1 MSHFKKAELIH
12 VIKHFALFLLA
23 LILSGVMALSHRSAG
38 ATAPSDIGV
47 TRVAELKS
55 AEIDGI
61 RFESIMP
68 EPVLTLPK
76 KQPDTNGVIALGH
89 VPRLLAGAVDSELG
103 RATELTSFESTHS
116 NIDSNAVE
124 RNGIRLEIL
133 APERVWRIP
142 ENQPNTTTPVR
153 IGFQLTNNTPYPI
166 RFPPLDPLFIFSL
179 EIVDADGNLLRRSGG
194 RGMLLKSPQLACP
207 LVQPGESLT
216 FFLKAELFWQNNQLL
231 FGGNDGLGGGWT
243 FDIRPGNYQIRL
255 RYINSRPLL
264 YCDEPQ
270 QQEYNKLTRGIWTG
284 QIVTPFVKFRVV
296 QSESQ

>member
-1 MSHFKKAELIH
+1 MSHFVKAKLID

-23 LILSGVMALSHRSAG
+23 LIISGVMALSHVSAG
-38 ATAPSDIGV
+38 ATAPSDIGI
-47 TRVAELKS
+47 TRVTELKS

-68 EPVLTLPK
+68 EPVLTLSK
-76 KQPDTNGVIALGH
+76 KQPDTSGVIALGH
-89 VPRLLAGAVDSELG
+89 VPRLLAGAVDAELG

-133 APERVWRIP
+133 VPDRVWRIP
-142 ENQPNTTTPVR
+142 EKQDATTPVR
-153 IGFQLTNNTPYPI
+153 IGFQITNNTPYPI
-166 RFPPLDPLFIFSL
+166 RFPPLDPLLVFPL
-179 EIVDADGNLLRRSGG
+179 AIVDADGNLLRSSGG

-207 LVQPGESLT
+207 LVQPRENLT

-243 FDIRPGNYQIRL
+243 FEIGPGNYQIRL
-255 RYINSRPLL
+255 KYINPRSVLF
-264 YCDEPQ
+264 CDDPHMT
-270 QQEYNKLTRGIWTG
+270 EYKLTRGIWTG
-284 QIVTPFVKFRVV
+284 QIVTPFVKFRIV
-296 QSESQ
+296 QSESK

>member
-1 MSHFKKAELIH
+1 MSHFVKAKLID

-23 LILSGVMALSHRSAG
+23 LIISGVMALSHVSAG
-38 ATAPSDIGV
+38 ATAPSDIGI
-47 TRVAELKS
+47 TRVTELKS

-133 APERVWRIP
+133 VPDRVWRIP
-142 ENQPNTTTPVR
+142 EKQDATTPVR
-153 IGFQLTNNTPYPI
+153 IGFQITNNTPYPI
-166 RFPPLDPLFIFSL
+166 RFPPLDPLLVFPL
-179 EIVDADGNLLRRSGG
+179 AIVDADGNLLRSSGG

-207 LVQPGESLT
+207 LVQPRESLT

-243 FDIRPGNYQIRL
+243 FDIRPGNYQLRL
-255 RYINSRPLL
+255 RYINYRSLL
-264 YCDEPQ
+264 FCDDPQ
-270 QQEYNKLTRGIWTG
+270 MTEYKLTPGIWTG
-284 QIVTPFVKFRVV
+284 QMVTPFVKFRIVK
-296 QSESQ
+296 SEPK